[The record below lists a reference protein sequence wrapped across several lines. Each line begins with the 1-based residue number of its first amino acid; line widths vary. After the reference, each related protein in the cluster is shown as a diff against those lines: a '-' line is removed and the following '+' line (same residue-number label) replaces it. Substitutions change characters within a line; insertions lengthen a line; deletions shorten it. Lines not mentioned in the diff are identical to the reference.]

1 MKTNTGTRFEILKH
15 QNKKNEN
22 EIFCNKSSFGYDNFN
37 NPITSRLDN
46 KKKYKNNQNNSKIKE
61 FSREHEHLQTE
72 TKEFTNE
79 NNNILFDSPNEF
91 NSTQNYKKNIK
102 NVINKFEYEKIL
114 SAQNKN
120 LII

>member
-1 MKTNTGTRFEILKH
+1 MIILIILLL
-15 QNKKNEN
+15 QDQ
-22 EIFCNKSSFGYDNFN
+22 I
-37 NPITSRLDN
+37 
-46 KKKYKNNQNNSKIKE
+46 KKKYKNNQNKSKIKE

-72 TKEFTNE
+72 IKEFTNE
-79 NNNILFDSPNEF
+79 NNNILFDSPYEF

-120 LII
+120 III